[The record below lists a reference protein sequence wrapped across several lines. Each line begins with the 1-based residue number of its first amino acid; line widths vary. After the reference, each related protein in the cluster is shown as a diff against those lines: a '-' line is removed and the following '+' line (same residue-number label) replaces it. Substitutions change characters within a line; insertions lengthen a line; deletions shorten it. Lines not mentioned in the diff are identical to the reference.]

1 MIGVNQKLYTIILF
15 SLLGISGLFF
25 ILFLLGIEGEREEFL
40 LNLILNWC
48 FLLFGIA
55 TLAAVVFPVLGML
68 KDFKKAKGSIIGV
81 ALLVVFFII
90 GFVLSTEETYTI
102 GESVIEGMTSK
113 YSEAGLIT
121 FYIMIVLAIAVIIYT
136 EISKAFK

>member
-1 MIGVNQKLYTIILF
+1 MIGVNQKLYSIILF
-15 SLLGISGLFF
+15 SLLGISGLLF
-25 ILFLLGIEGEREEFL
+25 ILFMSGAVGEGL
-40 LNLILNWC
+40 MLNWC

-55 TLAAVVFPVLGML
+55 ALAAVVFPVIGMV

-81 ALLVVFFII
+81 ALLFVFFIV
-90 GFVLSTEETYTI
+90 GYVMSTDESYTI
-102 GESVIEGMTSK
+102 GESVIDGMTSK

>member
-1 MIGVNQKLYTIILF
+1 MIGINQKLFSIILF
-15 SLLGISGLFF
+15 GLLGISGLLF
-25 ILFLLGIEGEREEFL
+25 ILFMSGFVGEGL
-40 LNLILNWC
+40 MLNWC

-55 TLAAVVFPVLGML
+55 TIAAVVFPVIGMV
-68 KDFKKAKGSIIGV
+68 KDVRKAKGSIIGV

-90 GFVLSTEETYTI
+90 GLLMSTEETYTI
-102 GESVIEGMTSK
+102 GESAVDGMTSK